1 MQYSNGQEDAGD
13 EHTPAHTIARAHK
26 RTHARMTHTHTHTHT
41 DTHQVGLTYRTNS
54 FEGRKLGASLI
65 ANSISKIIQ
74 SHFMDKDQV
83 K

>member
-1 MQYSNGQEDAGD
+1 MYTRT
-13 EHTPAHTIARAHK
+13 H
-26 RTHARMTHTHTHTHT
+26 THARTHDTHTHTHTRAHA
-41 DTHQVGLTYRTNS
+41 HQVGLTYKTNS

>member
-1 MQYSNGQEDAGD
+1 MY
-13 EHTPAHTIARAHK
+13 T
-26 RTHARMTHTHTHTHT
+26 RTHAHARTHDTHTHTHTRAH
-41 DTHQVGLTYRTNS
+41 THQVGLTYKTNS

-83 K
+83 